1 MADNENNNAAK
12 PAGPVRA
19 RRWTGTGAP
28 SAKPAGPYR
37 RVIRLIGIPVIAVAA
52 VILYRGLGD
61 RFVLPKCDSD
71 SAKQTLSQV
80 LKELK
85 LEPTKYAPIT
95 TVSSSKDKVV
105 CNAVMPLPDGG
116 SVVVDY
122 SFYWQAST
130 ANMHYSVHRQAA
142 KSSSLGAPREAS
154 YAVAGL
160 R

>member
-1 MADNENNNAAK
+1 LLKEGARMADNDNDGSAK
-12 PAGPVRA
+12 PAAPIRA
-19 RRWTGTGAP
+19 RRWTGAGAP
-28 SAKPAGPYR
+28 LAKPAGPYR
-37 RVIRLIGIPVIAVAA
+37 RLVRLISLPVIAVAA

-71 SAKQTLSQV
+71 TAKQTLSQV

-116 SVVVDY
+116 SVVADY
-122 SFYWQAST
+122 TFYWQGSK
-130 ANMHYSVHRQAA
+130 ANMHYSIHRQPA
-142 KSSSLGAPREAS
+142 KSSSRDARRVPS
-154 YAVAGL
+154 
-160 R
+160 